1 MKILT
6 LHCDYIKFKP
16 LKKAIKNP
24 EELKEKGEIEVKEP
38 LVVLTAVEKGDNDKT
53 VAQLIDAI
61 KKTSSEVKTK
71 TIVLYPYAHL
81 SSNLADPDTALEY
94 MVEAE
99 HTLTKE
105 GYNVTRAPFG
115 YYKEFEL
122 KVKGHPLSELSK
134 EFRPESLALS
144 PKEVVIRHDEEKKF
158 AESERLNLLKSMTKQ
173 KMSFE
178 KGKNNMKG
186 NAEIGKE
193 LELFVGSEVVGSGLP
208 LLTPKGATIKRE
220 LERFVVD
227 EELKR
232 GYQHTDTPVMA
243 KADLYKISGHYAHYK
258 DSMFILKI
266 GEEEFALR
274 PMTCPF
280 QFIIYKSKQRSYK
293 ELPIKYAEISD
304 LFRNEQSGELM
315 GLTRLRQ
322 FTLSDAHIIC
332 APEQLEEQFAEVL
345 DFVKFMMKSLGI
357 TDIWYRFSKW
367 DPKNKEKYI
376 DNPKA
381 WEESQKMM
389 KKILDKLKV
398 KYVEAENEAAFYGP
412 KLDLQYENV
421 YGKEDT
427 LITIQIDFAL
437 PDKFDM
443 TYIDKDGKEKR
454 PMVIHRSSVGCFE
467 RTMAYILEKTQGNLP
482 VWLSPIQVRVI
493 DFTDRNTKACEK
505 LIKQLKEELPMLR
518 IDSDF
523 RSTTVSDKVRDA
535 EIHRIPYVIVLGDK
549 EEESKTIAVRERGN
563 AKPKFKV
570 KLDSFIKEIKEKI
583 EKRT

>member
-24 EELKEKGEIEVKEP
+24 EEIKEKGQIEVREP

-53 VAQLIDAI
+53 VAQLIDAV

-99 HTLTKE
+99 HTLKKE

-186 NAEIGKE
+186 NAELGKE
-193 LELFVGSEVVGSGLP
+193 LELFVGSEIVGSGLP

-232 GYQHTDTPVMA
+232 GYLHTDTPVMA

-357 TDIWYRFSKW
+357 TGIWYRFSKW

-437 PDKFDM
+437 PEKFDM

-454 PMVIHRSSVGCFE
+454 PMVIHRSSIGCFE

-482 VWLSPIQVRVI
+482 LWLSPIQVRVI

-535 EIHRIPYVIVLGDK
+535 EIQRIPYVIVLGDK